1 MMMKSMRMRGAG
13 HERLTREIRNEYKM
27 LVRKPEWKRQLGRPR
42 RKWKYNIKLNLREI
56 GIVGYGMDSCCLG

>member
-1 MMMKSMRMRGAG
+1 MMMKSMKMRGAG
-13 HERLTREIRNEYKM
+13 HKRLMREIRNEYKM

-56 GIVGYGMDSCCLG
+56 GIVGYGMNLCCLG